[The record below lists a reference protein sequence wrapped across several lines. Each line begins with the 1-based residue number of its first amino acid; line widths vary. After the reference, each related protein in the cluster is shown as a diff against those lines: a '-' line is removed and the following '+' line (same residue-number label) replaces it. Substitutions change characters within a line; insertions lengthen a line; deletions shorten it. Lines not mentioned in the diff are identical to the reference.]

1 MSLDTKSTIQT
12 FSVKL
17 SKETYFSWLQM
28 VHTVYANQC
37 THIFAHGL
45 IDLVLTDSEWLDL
58 NGGDDTILRP
68 VRERPADPADN
79 ASAAVVAGH
88 NRKVGHFV
96 HFKEISAQLKPLLLE
111 SIGVT
116 NVELISD
123 EIHDTR
129 NLTHSDIVFSMVQKY
144 GKTAGDTIS
153 AWKKQIMLPIAADID
168 IEHFLAMHKKLHG
181 NLAKVKQP
189 MAEFDKIASMTTAL
203 HTRPAAGMVIAS
215 YKEKN
220 PDVGTQTYANL
231 STYIIQQIPNM
242 EVTTASMYAAHVTSI
257 DFETRVADAVAKA
270 LPAAVAAAMLPYA
283 NLMQARPS
291 KPKFTKY
298 CYKHGYCTH
307 LGTECTVMLGA
318 PSTYTKA
325 MMKAKSHTETAG
337 GSTKNA

>member
-1 MSLDTKSTIQT
+1 MT
-12 FSVKL
+12 
-17 SKETYFSWLQM
+17 
-28 VHTVYANQC
+28 N
-37 THIFAHGL
+37 
-45 IDLVLTDSEWLDL
+45 SEWLAL
-58 NGGDDTILRP
+58 NGGDATIDRP
-68 VRERPADPADN
+68 VRDRPADPAN
-79 ASAAVVAGH
+79 NANAAQIAAHNREVGQYISFKEASA
-88 NRKVGHFV
+88 N
-96 HFKEISAQLKPLLLE
+96 LKPLLLE

-116 NVELISD
+116 NVELIAH

-129 NLTHSDIVFSMVQKY
+129 NLSHSDIVLAMNQKY
-144 GKTAGDTIS
+144 SKTAGDTIS
-153 AWKKQIMLPIAADID
+153 AWKKTIMLPIAADID

-189 MAEFDKIASMTTAL
+189 MAEFDKIAAMSTAL
-203 HTRPAAGMVIAS
+203 QTRPAAGMVIAS

-220 PDVGTQTYANL
+220 PDVATQTYANL
-231 STYIIQQIPNM
+231 SNYIIEQIPNM

-298 CYKHGYCTH
+298 CYRHGYCTH

-318 PSTYTKA
+318 PSTFTKA
-325 MMKAKSHTETAG
+325 MIKAKSHTETTG